1 MEILQKIKR
10 EGISDSQKE
19 IINTHALRVSKDT
32 FSEVCPKL
40 LDIALESEKGL
51 LKNELGAV
59 IFHLQ
64 KNERLETL
72 IGFQK
77 LVEAGLIVAPEETLD
92 ILESQDKEYAEKIR
106 QALK

>member
-1 MEILQKIKR
+1 MEILQKIKN
-10 EGISDSQKE
+10 EGITDSQRQL
-19 IINTHALRVSKDT
+19 INTHAVRVSKDT

-40 LDIALESEKGL
+40 LDLALESEKGL
-51 LKNELGAV
+51 LKNELGQV

-77 LVEAGLIVAPEETLD
+77 LVEAGLIVSPEETLE
-92 ILESQDKEYAEKIR
+92 ILESADKVYAEKVK
-106 QALK
+106 QVLK